1 MGGVVPWVRAAV
13 GPEAAQAVAC
23 LLAVAGWAW
32 QAFSAAAA
40 FGWVFDK
47 LTRREG

>member
-1 MGGVVPWVRAAV
+1 MGGVVPWVRAAC
-13 GPEAAQAVAC
+13 GPEAAQAVAF
-23 LLAVAGWAW
+23 LLWAAGWAW
-32 QAFSAAAA
+32 QAFSTAAV